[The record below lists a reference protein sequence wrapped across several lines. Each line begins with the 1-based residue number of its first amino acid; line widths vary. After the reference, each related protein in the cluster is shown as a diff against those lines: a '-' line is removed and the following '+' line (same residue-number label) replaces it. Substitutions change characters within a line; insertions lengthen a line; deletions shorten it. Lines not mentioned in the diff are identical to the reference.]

1 MGMMPPPSAELV
13 LIATMVEAF
22 LMELPTKRRAR
33 FLKRVCENIET
44 LGVIGSKVRRIRD
57 PSEDAA
63 TAKAVA
69 EAAEWYRRAI
79 PRPLDKF

>member
-1 MGMMPPPSAELV
+1 
-13 LIATMVEAF
+13 MVRASSGDRRQTAITS
-22 LMELPTKRRAR
+22 LRVPTGQRAR

-44 LGVIGSKVRRIRD
+44 LGVIGSKVRRIRE

-79 PRPLDKF
+79 PRLLDKF